1 MKRVLNRFGEPVSSC
16 VWAPDGHSFV
26 TGCLDKTRNLCQ
38 YNVNGD
44 LIYDWH
50 QSHRIQ
56 DLAVSPNGHRL
67 VAMDN
72 DKHIHVY
79 NFVTREL
86 EYEMDLKVQ
95 LSSVSISQNNRYLLI
110 NKKDGQ
116 ARLFD
121 LETRESP
128 RFFQSGD
135 RGGQFV
141 IRAGF
146 GGANE
151 SFVITGSEGRL

>member
-1 MKRVLNRFGEPVSSC
+1 M
-16 VWAPDGHSFV
+16 

-38 YNVNGD
+38 YNINGE

-50 QSHRIQ
+50 KSHRIQ

-72 DKHIHVY
+72 AMHIHVY

-86 EYEMDLKVQ
+86 EYELDVKVS
-95 LSSVSISQNNRYLLI
+95 LSSITISQNNRYLLI

-128 RFFQSGD
+128 RVFSSGEKGN
-135 RGGQFV
+135 RYV

-151 SFVITGSEGRL
+151 GFVITGGEGKLHHLYV

>member
-1 MKRVLNRFGEPVSSC
+1 MN
-16 VWAPDGHSFV
+16 
-26 TGCLDKTRNLCQ
+26 
-38 YNVNGD
+38 
-44 LIYDWH
+44 
-50 QSHRIQ
+50 
-56 DLAVSPNGHRL
+56 
-67 VAMDN
+67 N
-72 DKHIHVY
+72 DKHIYVY

-95 LSSVSISQNNRYLLI
+95 LSSVAISQDSRYLLI

-128 RFFQSGD
+128 KFFQSGD
-135 RGGQFV
+135 RGGRFV

-151 SFVITGSEGRL
+151 SFVITGSEGRPDRSRRNWHYY